1 MSSIFVHIGARG
13 GSRGIKNKNLLKI
26 NKKPLIG
33 IAIEQAK
40 AANKNCKLAVSSDSM
55 KILNFSKKYGAD
67 ILIKRSKN
75 LSNSKTSKF
84 SVWKNSLTYL
94 KKNYFLGLNDL
105 FLDIDC
111 TSPLKKVSD
120 IKKIIKKF
128 FNLKNKGIPFDG
140 LITITKARKNPYF
153 NLLEIDKKKFLRI
166 SKKKSKEIVR
176 RQDVP
181 LVYEHVAGIYAL
193 KPSFLSKKNSLFSGN
208 IIGFEVDSIS
218 ALDIDTMNDYK
229 IIKSLSK

>member
-1 MSSIFVHIGARG
+1 MPSIFVHIGARG
-13 GSRGIKNKNLLKI
+13 GSKGIKNKNLLKI

-40 AANKNCKLAVSSDSM
+40 AASKNCKLAVSSDSM
-55 KILNFSKKYGAD
+55 KILNVSKKHGAD

-75 LSNSKTSKF
+75 LSNTKISKF
-84 SVWKNSLTYL
+84 LVWKNSLTFL
-94 KKNYFLGLNDL
+94 EKNYFLGLNDL

-120 IKKIIKKF
+120 IQKIIKKF
-128 FNLKNKGIPFDG
+128 FYLKNKGTSFDG
-140 LITITKARKNPYF
+140 LITITKAKKNPYF
-153 NLLEIDKKKFLRI
+153 NLLEIDKKKFLRV

-181 LVYEHVAGIYAL
+181 SVYEHVAGIYAL

-208 IIGFEVDSIS
+208 ILGFEVDPIS
-218 ALDIDTMNDYK
+218 ALDIDSINDYK